1 MNNITIVVCDDY
13 EVLRKGIVQL
23 LRMQPHF
30 EVVSEAT
37 NGEEVVEI
45 ASSKKP
51 DLILMDLQMP
61 EMDGIEATRIIREF
75 DPNVKIII
83 LTISDEDDDLFEAIK
98 SGANGYLLKNV
109 SMDDLFVYLKIAY
122 QGEAPFSK
130 GLAEKVLKEFALM
143 SKELEYSSEN
153 KYHLSTRE
161 KEILELVAQGNTN
174 KVIADQLHIS
184 PHTVKKHLQ
193 NTLSKLQV
201 SNRSEAAVKAIQ
213 EGIVRGKS
221 SD

>member
-1 MNNITIVVCDDY
+1 M
-13 EVLRKGIVQL
+13 G
-23 LRMQPHF
+23 
-30 EVVSEAT
+30 EAT

-45 ASSKKP
+45 ASSKNP

-75 DPNVKIII
+75 NVKIII
-83 LTISDEDDDLFEAIK
+83 LTISDEDDDLFESIK
-98 SGANGYLLKNV
+98 SGAIGYLLKNV
-109 SMDDLFVYLKIAY
+109 SMDDLFVYLKTAY

-143 SKELEYSSEN
+143 SKELDYSSEN

-161 KEILELVAQGNTN
+161 KILGLVAQGNTN

-213 EGIVRGKS
+213 EEVVRGKS